1 MNVKQLCDF
10 YEVKNKSQLAKKIKK
25 GRSTVHGW
33 EVDGIPPKTQ
43 AALELMTNGK
53 VKADRQALSA

>member
-10 YEVKNKSQLAKKIKK
+10 YEVKNKSQLAKKINR
-25 GRSTVHGW
+25 GRSTIHGW

-43 AALELMTNGK
+43 AALEILTNGK
-53 VKADRQALSA
+53 VRADRSALSA